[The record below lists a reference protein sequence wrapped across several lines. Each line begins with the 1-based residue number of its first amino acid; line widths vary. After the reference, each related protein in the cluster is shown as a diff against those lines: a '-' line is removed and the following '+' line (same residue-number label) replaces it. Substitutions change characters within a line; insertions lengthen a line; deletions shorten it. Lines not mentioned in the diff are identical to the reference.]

1 MSAFGSY
8 DAIYG
13 ALAAPVVL
21 LLWFWMSA
29 LVFLLGAEIDA
40 ELAHADGRLARS
52 LPAGAP

>member
-40 ELAHADGRLARS
+40 ELAHADGRLARP